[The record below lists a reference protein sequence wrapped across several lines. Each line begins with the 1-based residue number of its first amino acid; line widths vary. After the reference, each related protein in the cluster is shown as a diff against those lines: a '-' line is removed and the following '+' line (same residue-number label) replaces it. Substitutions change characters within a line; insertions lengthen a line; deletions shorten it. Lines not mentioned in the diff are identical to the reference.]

1 MGMFKSLIAEICE
14 LYNQGVDAPT
24 IASILNMPVQDVGYV
39 INEYAEEFAE

>member
-24 IASILNMPVQDVGYV
+24 IASILNMSVQDVGYV

>member
-14 LYNQGVDAPT
+14 LYKQGLDAPT
-24 IASILNMPVQDVGYV
+24 IASILNMPVHEVGYV

>member
-1 MGMFKSLIAEICE
+1 MGMFKNLVIEICE
-14 LYNQGVDAPT
+14 LYKQGLDAPT